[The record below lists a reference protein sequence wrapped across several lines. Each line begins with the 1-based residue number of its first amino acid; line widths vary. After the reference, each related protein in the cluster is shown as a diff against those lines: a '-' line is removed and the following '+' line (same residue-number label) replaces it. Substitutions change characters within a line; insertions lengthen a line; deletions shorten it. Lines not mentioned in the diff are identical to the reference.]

1 MRNKIVKQAEA
12 WIGCKEK
19 NGTHKKII
27 DVYNAHKPL
36 ARGYKV
42 QYNDAW
48 CATFVSAV
56 AIKCG
61 ATDVIPTE
69 CSCNKMIALLKK
81 LGSWV
86 ENDAYEPSPGDI
98 MFYDWQDSGKGD
110 NKGTADHVG
119 IVQKVSG
126 NYVYVI
132 EGNYSNSVKVRK
144 VKLNG
149 KTIRGYGVPKYK
161 KDEATQKT
169 IDAIAREVING
180 KWGNGAERKKRL
192 KAAGYDAAAVQKRV
206 NEILL
211 G

>member
-42 QYNDAW
+42 QYDDAW

-144 VKLNG
+144 VKING

-161 KDEATQKT
+161 KDEVAQKT